1 MLKYSIKKPIK
12 TDQLFGGFAHNQEC
26 CKSLRLA
33 VSTCAK
39 LANFEINT
47 LIEIARLIYD
57 KNTLSISTGS
67 GFQQRHFYSGLL
79 DRMWSSWICV
89 LSRWLKWELMGAGG
103 GHWFREHLNWGETPN
118 CLATAF
124 PVLSYFCLL
133 TIACAD
139 AFSWFPRSRIISPS
153 ICPGV
158 CKALSHVIGFWGQFR
173 NFCTLSNLKTSV
185 EIFRFLDYWPNT
197 SSSNRLVMSR
207 EC

>member
-103 GHWFREHLNWGETPN
+103 GVDSENIWIEEKLQ
-118 CLATAF
+118 
-124 PVLSYFCLL
+124 
-133 TIACAD
+133 IA
-139 AFSWFPRSRIISPS
+139 
-153 ICPGV
+153 
-158 CKALSHVIGFWGQFR
+158 
-173 NFCTLSNLKTSV
+173 
-185 EIFRFLDYWPNT
+185 
-197 SSSNRLVMSR
+197 
-207 EC
+207 

>member
-67 GFQQRHFYSGLL
+67 GLQQRHFYSGLL
-79 DRMWSSWICV
+79 GRMWSS
-89 LSRWLKWELMGAGG
+89 
-103 GHWFREHLNWGETPN
+103 
-118 CLATAF
+118 
-124 PVLSYFCLL
+124 
-133 TIACAD
+133 
-139 AFSWFPRSRIISPS
+139 
-153 ICPGV
+153 
-158 CKALSHVIGFWGQFR
+158 GFV
-173 NFCTLSNLKTSV
+173 S
-185 EIFRFLDYWPNT
+185 
-197 SSSNRLVMSR
+197 
-207 EC
+207 